1 MRVELVKNTWTE
13 ITDSLK
19 TVQNTSSAVILVS
32 ISVLMP
38 TGIEGIKLN
47 PNRAMCFSPESTE
60 KVYGYCT
67 EDRCSVEVA
76 DPIPMVGF
84 DGTNFQVVKVNTD
97 GELEVKADL
106 VVSDIEIGAV
116 ELKNSDTDERASIE
130 AANTAR
136 TIATKVLGVQHI
148 DETGKVL
155 SAVDAEK
162 VRIATELIATA
173 VATARLDNSP
183 IIGQLGVDGGAG
195 VVTAKT
201 QKVIEA
207 SDSPLVTNQTDGS
220 QKTIIVDG
228 SGNIIGSTSNAL
240 DIHIKSIIAGGLE
253 VVQATAADL
262 NMTEVNSGDIKTA
275 VEAIAAD
282 ANAYEISSVP
292 AAAAVTAASSA
303 VTLTK
308 AEILNDGV
316 HTIFYRDNGGA
327 ADVNDTPLYPGERIG
342 PLTGTIRVICAAAET
357 STLRITEFV

>member
-1 MRVELVKNTWTE
+1 MRVVLVKGAWTE

-32 ISVLMP
+32 ISTVAP

-76 DPIPMVGF
+76 DPVPMVGW
-84 DGTNFQVVKVNTD
+84 DGTNFQVVAVGVD
-97 GELEVKADL
+97 GKLAITADL
-106 VVSDIEIGAV
+106 DASDIEIGAV
-116 ELKNSDTDERASIE
+116 ELKDANTESRASIE

-136 TIATKVLGVQHI
+136 TIATKVLATQHV

-155 SAVDAEK
+155 SAGD
-162 VRIATELIATA
+162 
-173 VATARLDNSP
+173 VA
-183 IIGQLGVDGGAG
+183 
-195 VVTAKT
+195 
-201 QKVIEA
+201 
-207 SDSPLVTNQTDGS
+207 
-220 QKTIIVDG
+220 
-228 SGNIIGSTSNAL
+228 
-240 DIHIKSIIAGGLE
+240 
-253 VVQATAADL
+253 
-262 NMTEVNSGDIKTA
+262 DIKTA
-275 VEAIAAD
+275 TEATAASLSGGLCEG
-282 ANAYEISSVP
+282 ALEISSIP

-327 ADVNDTPLYPGERIG
+327 ADVDDTPLYPGERIG
-342 PLTGTIRVICAAAET
+342 LLTGTIRVICAAAET